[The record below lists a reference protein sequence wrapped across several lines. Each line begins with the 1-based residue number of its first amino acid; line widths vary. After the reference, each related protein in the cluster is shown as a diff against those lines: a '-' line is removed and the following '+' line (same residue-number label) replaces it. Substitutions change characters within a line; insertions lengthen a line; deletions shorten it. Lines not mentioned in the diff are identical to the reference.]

1 MEPLKELFNKAYYL
15 ILAKEVK
22 SVFKNFND
30 KGFLNDVLKGIE
42 SRELNAR
49 LRHTSV
55 TLNTYLPKNYRESI
69 SILKQVTPK
78 FKNGYTNLI
87 FPDYVALYGLDD
99 FNFSL
104 EALSYFT
111 QFGSSEFAIR
121 VFLKKDFSST
131 LKVMK
136 AWAKN
141 ENVHIRRLAS
151 EGCRP
156 RLPWSFKLDEVI
168 KNPILT
174 LPILESL
181 KEDNE
186 LYVKKS
192 VANHINDFSKEH
204 PDLVLKILKNW
215 KNNNS
220 NTQWILKHGARTLLK
235 QGNQKALQHFG
246 VKENK
251 QIELTSIKLKNKQI
265 KIGDNL
271 GFDFQITNNS
281 LKTINIRVEYAIYFK
296 ISNNKH
302 NKKVFKIS
310 ERQINPKEKI
320 NFNKKHSFKPL
331 STRRYYEGTHFIAPI
346 INGKE
351 FEKQKFNCI
360 FII

>member
-1 MEPLKELFNKAYYL
+1 MEPLKEMFNKTYYL

-22 SVFKNFND
+22 SVFKIFND
-30 KGFLNDVLKGIE
+30 KGFLKDVLNGIE

-55 TLNTYLPKNYRESI
+55 TLNAYLPKDYRKSI
-69 SILKQVTPK
+69 SILKQVAPK

-87 FPDYVALYGLDD
+87 FPDYVALYGLKD

-104 EALSYFT
+104 EVLSYFT
-111 QFGSSEFAIR
+111 EFGSSEFAIR
-121 VFLKKDFSST
+121 VFLKKDFQAT

-136 AWAKN
+136 SWAKN

-168 KNPILT
+168 KNPLHT
-174 LPILESL
+174 LPILEIL

-204 PDLVLKILKNW
+204 PDLVLNILNNW
-215 KNNNS
+215 KNDNL
-220 NTQWILKHGARTLLK
+220 NTKWILKHGARTLLK

-251 QIELTSIKLKNKQI
+251 NIEIASFKIKNTKI
-265 KIGDNL
+265 KIGDTL
-271 GFDFQITNNS
+271 EFDFQISNNS
-281 LKTINIRVEYAIYFK
+281 LKVANIRIEYAIYFK

-310 ERQINPKEKI
+310 ERQINPKEKLL
-320 NFNKKHSFKPL
+320 FNKKHSFKLL
-331 STRRYYEGTHFIAPI
+331 STRRYYEGIHFIALI

-351 FEKQKFNCI
+351 FEKQKFNCTFSI
-360 FII
+360 

>member
-1 MEPLKELFNKAYYL
+1 
-15 ILAKEVK
+15 
-22 SVFKNFND
+22 
-30 KGFLNDVLKGIE
+30 
-42 SRELNAR
+42 
-49 LRHTSV
+49 
-55 TLNTYLPKNYRESI
+55 
-69 SILKQVTPK
+69 
-78 FKNGYTNLI
+78 
-87 FPDYVALYGLDD
+87 
-99 FNFSL
+99 
-104 EALSYFT
+104 
-111 QFGSSEFAIR
+111 
-121 VFLKKDFSST
+121 
-131 LKVMK
+131 MK